1 MLKNNWRGGGKKKER
16 VRREKKDKVKE
27 KTKKKKIETRFDAI
41 CDGRKKNFI
50 PISFYINV

>member
-27 KTKKKKIETRFDAI
+27 KTKKKKKLKQGSTRFATE
-41 CDGRKKNFI
+41 GKK
-50 PISFYINV
+50 ISFRYHSI